1 MILSNH
7 SFWKIA
13 FCLPPEERKIYEKMN
28 KFKDIFEE
36 NYIFLLE
43 MAFIWHGNKVL
54 FKAFTYKSIKTL
66 KSSLPMTAVEN
77 YRYTAV
83 NGLQ

>member
-1 MILSNH
+1 MPFACHL
-7 SFWKIA
+7 KK
-13 FCLPPEERKIYEKMN
+13 KIYEKMN

-36 NYIFLLE
+36 YYIFLLE

-66 KSSLPMTAVEN
+66 KSSLPMRAVEN

-83 NGLQ
+83 TGLQ